1 MSELGVLQDS
11 VNEVREDIKTI
22 LQQQATTAAKLD
34 AIAKQ
39 SEAQIAVLF
48 ARRDKDLERV
58 QRIELDYTP
67 KREHAETKL
76 RLDEVERRMWRWA
89 GGLALVLIMLQLAG
103 SALIRKV
110 MG

>member
-1 MSELGVLQDS
+1 MSELAALQQS
-11 VNEVREDIKTI
+11 VDEARADIKEL
-22 LQQQATTAAKLD
+22 LQREATTAAKLD

-58 QRIELDYTP
+58 QKIELDYTP
-67 KREHAETKL
+67 KREHAETKS
-76 RLDEVERRMWRWA
+76 RLDAVEQRMWKWA
-89 GGLALVLIMLQLAG
+89 GGLALILIALQLAG
-103 SALIRKV
+103 SALIRRV

>member
-1 MSELGVLQDS
+1 MAALQQS
-11 VNEVREDIKTI
+11 VDEARADIKEL
-22 LQQQATTAAKLD
+22 LQREATTAAKLD

-58 QRIELDYTP
+58 QKIELDYTP
-67 KREHAETKL
+67 KREHAETKS
-76 RLDEVERRMWRWA
+76 RLDAVEQRMWKWA
-89 GGLALVLIMLQLAG
+89 GGLALILIALQLAG
-103 SALIRKV
+103 SALIRRV